1 MGKDIKIKGMDKV
14 TGADDEICLT
24 IFHPQS
30 GVGEE
35 EEEGSGLALP
45 EQCLLQARHELRQ
58 GLYRQRV
65 INFQKDNF
73 LRENLKCLI

>member
-45 EQCLLQARHELRQ
+45 EQCLLQARHELKQ
-58 GLYRQRV
+58 GLFRQESLFS
-65 INFQKDNF
+65 N
-73 LRENLKCLI
+73 